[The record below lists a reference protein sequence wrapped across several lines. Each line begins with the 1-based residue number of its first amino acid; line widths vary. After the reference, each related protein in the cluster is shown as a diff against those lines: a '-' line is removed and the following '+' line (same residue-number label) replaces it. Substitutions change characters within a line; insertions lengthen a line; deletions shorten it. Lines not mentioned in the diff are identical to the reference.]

1 MTTGIFCLSSLQIC
15 VSLSKIYDC
24 VKTFHQL
31 RLFVSLLYKFAPFL
45 FHTLKNTVL
54 ACEICYWCVSSRSRG
69 TLDIERFKNL
79 VSLSLET
86 AEEKMKNSWHSR
98 VLELFTG
105 DQRLARGRLSSGFHS
120 SVSTLLANQVG
131 GNLQHDLMVQW
142 REMRDLLAIDT

>member
-1 MTTGIFCLSSLQIC
+1 MKYITG
-15 VSLSKIYDC
+15 V
-24 VKTFHQL
+24 
-31 RLFVSLLYKFAPFL
+31 
-45 FHTLKNTVL
+45 
-54 ACEICYWCVSSRSRG
+54 VSSRSRG

-120 SVSTLLANQVG
+120 SVSTLLANQVR
-131 GNLQHDLMVQW
+131 GNLQHDV
-142 REMRDLLAIDT
+142 